1 MDRRRA
7 RIFSRALAV
16 GLDWTLVLQPID
28 LLNIVRCVF
37 HTKSENWENEIG
49 LAIANFCSEMILP
62 PGASIYSLIAAY
74 ENAAADPL
82 EVFSEA

>member
-1 MDRRRA
+1 M
-7 RIFSRALAV
+7 
-16 GLDWTLVLQPID
+16 G
-28 LLNIVRCVF
+28 
-37 HTKSENWENEIG
+37 EEIG

-82 EVFSEA
+82 EVFRRVCLAGFPTRVGKK